1 MKIKEASTTTIVATE
16 DVQDGGEEITIS
28 EDQSMTLMEAID
40 WWMEPETRRTLVE
53 TERVAIAEEIR
64 SFIARRKLNE
74 QRRMLPLLWLRLIL
88 EAGRVPAPAAINAF
102 LEWERDRQP
111 REELLLYQLV
121 EAKADLSEKKKRYR
135 AKKCLRFPG
144 RVLTGWTALEVLLM
158 PAPKGVIR
166 EMGWPYEQEWR
177 VVSRFRSLSEEKT
190 LRSIET
196 NKTKWRRLAEL
207 MESALK
213 AELNRS
219 TRGTTTPLI
228 RKGASDGQRLY
239 SSTLTLAGLAKEM
252 QSRHQ
257 SIRNYSETTVA
268 KVLGSFVQTR
278 RGRHV
283 LKATRIKPA

>member
-121 EAKADLSEKKKRYR
+121 EAIRSAY
-135 AKKCLRFPG
+135 
-144 RVLTGWTALEVLLM
+144 
-158 PAPKGVIR
+158 GVHGYVR
-166 EMGWPYEQEWR
+166 
-177 VVSRFRSLSEEKT
+177 
-190 LRSIET
+190 
-196 NKTKWRRLAEL
+196 
-207 MESALK
+207 
-213 AELNRS
+213 
-219 TRGTTTPLI
+219 
-228 RKGASDGQRLY
+228 
-239 SSTLTLAGLAKEM
+239 
-252 QSRHQ
+252 
-257 SIRNYSETTVA
+257 
-268 KVLGSFVQTR
+268 
-278 RGRHV
+278 
-283 LKATRIKPA
+283 

>member
-121 EAKADLSEKKKRYR
+121 EAKADLSE
-135 AKKCLRFPG
+135 
-144 RVLTGWTALEVLLM
+144 
-158 PAPKGVIR
+158 
-166 EMGWPYEQEWR
+166 
-177 VVSRFRSLSEEKT
+177 
-190 LRSIET
+190 
-196 NKTKWRRLAEL
+196 
-207 MESALK
+207 
-213 AELNRS
+213 
-219 TRGTTTPLI
+219 
-228 RKGASDGQRLY
+228 
-239 SSTLTLAGLAKEM
+239 
-252 QSRHQ
+252 
-257 SIRNYSETTVA
+257 
-268 KVLGSFVQTR
+268 
-278 RGRHV
+278 
-283 LKATRIKPA
+283 